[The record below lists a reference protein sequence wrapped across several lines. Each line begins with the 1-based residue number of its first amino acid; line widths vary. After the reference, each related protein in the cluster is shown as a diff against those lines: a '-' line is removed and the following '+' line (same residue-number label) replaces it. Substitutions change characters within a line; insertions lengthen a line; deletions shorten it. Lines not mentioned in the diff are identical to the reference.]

1 MIKLEITTHSGNTD
15 TVEVDEYCP
24 KDIEERLNSI
34 DIQAIAFGKNV
45 YSKIDIKNI
54 RKIEETDDT

>member
-1 MIKLEITTHSGNTD
+1 MIKLEITTHSDDAD

-34 DIQAIAFGKNV
+34 DIQAIAFGENV

-54 RKIEETDDT
+54 RKIEETDNT